1 MVALP
6 LVVQYAYLQEVVVV
20 TRKLQFN
27 ALLVKYLQLFRG
39 DVILG
44 EGCHLV
50 VPHYSVE
57 SQVHVMHL
65 GVAENI
71 VVFQLLKYA
80 FQIFGNLWQV
90 NGLEH
95 CYFVRET
102 NLLFGS
108 TSAGGL
114 DAQRI

>member
-1 MVALP
+1 MFKLLIEQVKLQAIVKELSDAWFSKEVLVFSMVALP

-50 VPHYSVE
+50 VPHNSVE
-57 SQVHVMHL
+57 S
-65 GVAENI
+65 
-71 VVFQLLKYA
+71 
-80 FQIFGNLWQV
+80 
-90 NGLEH
+90 
-95 CYFVRET
+95 
-102 NLLFGS
+102 
-108 TSAGGL
+108 
-114 DAQRI
+114 